1 MTLEVGVQA
10 HRPLSCTAFRRA
22 RVPRLWWAILAAGVT
37 TAALANPFDSLSV
50 TSSLGFGTVAV
61 LGSGSVT
68 LHPLGGRTAQGAV
81 YLVNPDHGAPAQVLV
96 RSTQPNLVFS
106 MSIPE
111 QIILTA
117 ASGDTLRVVAL
128 TSTPTTK
135 STGPGSALLV
145 SIGGTLQ
152 FTRSPDPG
160 IYQGSFPVTVFY
172 P

>member
-1 MTLEVGVQA
+1 VQA
-10 HRPLSCTAFRRA
+10 CPAGPFARRFCLLRTRPSGRWL
-22 RVPRLWWAILAAGVT
+22 
-37 TAALANPFDSLSV
+37 AALATGLATAAFASPFDSVSV

-68 LHPLGGRTAQGAV
+68 LHPLGGRTAQGSV

-106 MSIPE
+106 MSIPD
-111 QIILTA
+111 QIVLTA
-117 ASGDTLRVVAL
+117 ANGETLRVTSL
-128 TSTPTTK
+128 TSTPAVK
-135 STGPGSALLV
+135 STGPGSALVV

-152 FTRSPDPG
+152 FTRSPEPG
-160 IYQGSFPVTVFY
+160 TYQGSFPVTVFY